1 VATVSTGQE
10 HGVATSSELL
20 RATLDAVPD
29 AVIVVGEDGVITA
42 ANTQVEPVFGYRP
55 DELEGQ
61 RIEVLVPPRL
71 RATHPGRRNGYS
83 HRPMGLLQLP
93 AYRRD
98 GVEFPAEISL
108 ASVPFG
114 ETRLAVA
121 TVRDITERLR
131 LEAEADRLRDE
142 LLATVTHE
150 LRTPLTSIIGY
161 AELLDELEH
170 DTLSPLGR
178 DMLEKIR
185 ANADRELRLVT
196 DLLTLAVGNL
206 DQIRLRLQD
215 VDVLALATE
224 VVTDRRRDA
233 RRKSVALHV
242 VGDADALP
250 TVRGDRHRLTQVV
263 DNLVAN
269 AVKFTAAGGR
279 VDVTVSALADSVV
292 ITVAD
297 TGAGIEPAEQ
307 KKVFERLYRSRSA
320 TSGQVPGTGLG
331 LALVHGIVEAH
342 RGSVALTSTPG
353 EGTTVTVQLPQRQP
367 ED

>member
-1 VATVSTGQE
+1 MRGQDHE
-10 HGVATSSELL
+10 VATSSEVL

-29 AVIVVGEDGVITA
+29 AVIVVGEDGLISA

-55 DELEGQ
+55 EDLEGQ
-61 RIEVLVPPRL
+61 RVEVLVPPRL
-71 RATHPGRRNGYS
+71 RTTHPRRRDAYS

-108 ASVPFG
+108 ASVPLG
-114 ETRLAVA
+114 ATRLTVA

-170 DTLSPLGR
+170 DALSPAGR
-178 DMLEKIR
+178 GMLEKIR

-196 DLLTLAVGNL
+196 DLLTLAVGRL
-206 DQIRLRLQD
+206 DQIRLRLED
-215 VDVLALATE
+215 VDLLALATE
-224 VVTDRRRDA
+224 VVTERRRDA
-233 RRKSVALHV
+233 RRKGISVHV
-242 VGDADALP
+242 LGDAATLAP
-250 TVRGDRHRLTQVV
+250 VRGDRHRLTQVI
-263 DNLVAN
+263 DNLVGN
-269 AVKFTAAGGR
+269 AVKFTPARGR
-279 VDVTVSALADSVV
+279 VDVTVSALADSSV

-297 TGAGIEPAEQ
+297 TGAGIAPTEQ

-320 TSGQVPGTGLG
+320 TAEHVPGTGLG
-331 LALVHGIVEAH
+331 LALVHSIVEAH
-342 RGSVALTSTPG
+342 HGSVALTSIPG

-367 ED
+367 EE

>member
-1 VATVSTGQE
+1 MRSGE
-10 HGVATSSELL
+10 GHEVATSSEVL

-29 AVIVVGEDGVITA
+29 AAIVVGEDGLITA
-42 ANTQVEPVFGYRP
+42 ANTQVEPVFGWRP

-71 RATHPGRRNGYS
+71 RTTHPRRRDAYS

-170 DTLSPLGR
+170 DALSPLGR
-178 DMLEKIR
+178 GMLEKIR

-196 DLLTLAVGNL
+196 DLLTLAVGRL
-206 DQIRLRLQD
+206 DQIRLRLED
-215 VDVLALATE
+215 VDLLALATE
-224 VVTDRRRDA
+224 VVTERRRDA
-233 RRKSVALHV
+233 RRKSVSVHV
-242 VGDADALP
+242 LGDPATLAP
-250 TVRGDRHRLTQVV
+250 VRGDRHRLTQVI
-263 DNLVAN
+263 DNLVGN
-269 AVKFTAAGGR
+269 AVKFTPARGR
-279 VDVTVSALADSVV
+279 VDVTVSALADSTV

-297 TGAGIEPAEQ
+297 TGAGIAPTEQ

-320 TSGQVPGTGLG
+320 TAEHVPGTGLG
-331 LALVHGIVEAH
+331 LALVHGIVDAH
-342 RGSVALTSTPG
+342 HGSVALSSTPG

-367 ED
+367 EE